1 MHTAGDRPRWL
12 ENVGNMSDRTLTRLV
27 VTVIVLVGFAVW
39 LNAERDASRGCGADC
54 PTDISASRRNAR

>member
-1 MHTAGDRPRWL
+1 
-12 ENVGNMSDRTLTRLV
+12 MSDRTLARLV
-27 VTVIVLVGFAVW
+27 VTVIVLVGFAIW